1 MCQNVAVWAYGVNT
15 KTTAHNRIGWGR
27 LCATGGHKKAPASG
41 DTGAR
46 RVEFDGQGRALQM
59 TNDADRLA
67 GYGAGVKTSVRAHLC
82 LQSASAVEE
91 PAWCDCHA
99 STSFRSSA

>member
-41 DTGAR
+41 DTGASTLPPH
-46 RVEFDGQGRALQM
+46 QNGR
-59 TNDADRLA
+59 TPSSDRLA
-67 GYGAGVKTSVRAHLC
+67 NYGAGVKLLALEGLRCRRT
-82 LQSASAVEE
+82 
-91 PAWCDCHA
+91 P
-99 STSFRSSA
+99 F

>member
-1 MCQNVAVWAYGVNT
+1 MAAY
-15 KTTAHNRIGWGR
+15 AGR
-27 LCATGGHKKAPASG
+27 AAQPAYMQAGHKKAPASG

-99 STSFRSSA
+99 STSDRNSAYRWESVRGMAMGFGR